1 MIPNF
6 QKRSYRL
13 LATSAALFALAACD
27 QSSPPTVGQKIDSG
41 IESTQKAAT
50 EATQNVQDATAQV
63 KQDASEAGSA
73 IADGAVDAAIT
84 TQLKAALA
92 ADDQLSALDI
102 KVETDKGVVSLT
114 GPAPSAEAVEH
125 ATTMAKAISGVTEVN
140 NQLTV
145 EPKN

>member
-1 MIPNF
+1 MISIF

-50 EATQNVQDATAQV
+50 EATQNVKEATVQAQQDATQ
-63 KQDASEAGSA
+63 AGST
-73 IADGAVDAAIT
+73 IAEGATDAAIT

-102 KVETDKGVVSLT
+102 KVETDKGVVSMA

-125 ATTMAKAISGVTEVN
+125 ATTMAKAISGVTDVN

-145 EPKN
+145 EPKS